1 MCEASSRRVARLS
14 AAVLTPLFVVATPM
28 LSASSLNGEGLSFA
42 LSAGNSAVFTLAGV
56 DNRVPG
62 VSPGNVAL
70 DGGSQ
75 RMTNGG
81 KAAGSLAAPLAA
93 PPANFTGDFTFSSSA
108 DLGKGCKS
116 GGKGLACASA
126 RGPGSWNLA
135 DGIMTFTFT
144 MNSPSGLNGLDKLE
158 YAAGKGTKA
167 GEKTAQ
173 ALQPSTSV
181 PEPGTLGLLGTGL
194 VGLAGLV
201 RRRFAWGKISRLLT
215 RFKAFRHAGDLCR

>member
-1 MCEASSRRVARLS
+1 MAATTMLWAS
-14 AAVLTPLFVVATPM
+14 P
-28 LSASSLNGEGLSFA
+28 LNGEGLNFA
-42 LSAGNSAVFTLAGV
+42 LTAGNSASFTLAGL
-56 DNRVPG
+56 DARLPG
-62 VSPGNVAL
+62 FSLGKVSVNAIPE
-70 DGGSQ
+70 Q
-75 RMTNGG
+75 MTSSG
-81 KAAGSLAAPLAA
+81 KAAGLLGAPLGA
-93 PPANFTGDFTFSSSA
+93 PANFTGDFTFSSSTNA
-108 DLGKGCKS
+108 GKGCNA
-116 GGKGLACASA
+116 GGKGFACASA

-158 YAAGKGTKA
+158 YAGGNGAKA
-167 GEKTAQ
+167 GEKASQ

-215 RFKAFRHAGDLCR
+215 RFKALRHAGDLCR